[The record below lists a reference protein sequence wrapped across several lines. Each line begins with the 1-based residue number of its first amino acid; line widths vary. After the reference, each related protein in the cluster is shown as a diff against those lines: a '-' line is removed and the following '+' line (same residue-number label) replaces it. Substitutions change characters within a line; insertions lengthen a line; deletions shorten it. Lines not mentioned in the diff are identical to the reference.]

1 MTDSSSPVFRPQVR
15 GQAFAAACL
24 LCLVALCGSA
34 FAQPVKIGYVDP
46 FRIENESAQAQQAIA
61 DIKREFDVRDKQL
74 KDQERQIVEQQ
85 QALQKSGP
93 SLKEAERS
101 QRERE
106 LTQRI
111 QRFEQARA
119 GFMEDFEAKR
129 REALAVV
136 IRDANVVIRQIA
148 ENQKFDLIF
157 QQAVY
162 FSKQIDITDQVLK
175 GMSDRTRKK

>member
-1 MTDSSSPVFRPQVR
+1 MTDSSSPVLRSPLR
-15 GQAFAAACL
+15 SRTFAAACL
-24 LCLVALCGSA
+24 FCLSMTAGSA

-61 DIKREFDVRDKQL
+61 EIKREFDARDKQL

-85 QALQKSGP
+85 QALQKAGP
-93 SLKEAERS
+93 SLKDAERG

-129 REALAVV
+129 REALAIV

-175 GMSDRTRKK
+175 GMADRSKKK

>member
-1 MTDSSSPVFRPQVR
+1 MTDSSSPVSRLQAR
-15 GQAFAAACL
+15 GRAFAAAFL
-24 LCLVALCGSA
+24 LCLAAFTGTA

-61 DIKREFDVRDKQL
+61 DIKREFDARDKQL
-74 KDQERQIVEQQ
+74 KDQERQILEQQ

-93 SLKEAERS
+93 SLKDAERG

-119 GFMEDFEAKR
+119 SFMEDFEAKR
-129 REALAVV
+129 RDALAIV

-148 ENQKFDLIF
+148 ETQKFDLIF

-175 GMSDRTRKK
+175 GMSERTKKK

>member
-1 MTDSSSPVFRPQVR
+1 MTDSSSPLSRPQAR
-15 GQAFAAACL
+15 GRTILAALLVCLAAFA
-24 LCLVALCGSA
+24 GSA
-34 FAQPVKIGYVDP
+34 FAQQVKIGYVDP

-74 KDQERQIVEQQ
+74 KDQERQILDQQ

-93 SLKEAERS
+93 SLKDAERS

-119 GFMEDFEAKR
+119 SFMEDFETKR
-129 REALAVV
+129 RDSLAVV

-148 ENQKFDLIF
+148 EAQKFDLIF

-162 FSKQIDITDQVLK
+162 FSKQIDITDQVMK
-175 GMSDRTRKK
+175 GMAERSKKK